1 MVGSSQ
7 KFFLIFLITTFTFSF
22 FSYQSSDVVIV
33 GPTFSQEDYFIEELN
48 TISNKTGYKISYV
61 SLNNVPLYIQKNP
74 DKADLVLLTSPHS
87 LQELGNSNVLLPTND
102 FYDENS
108 KDLYSEYLINL
119 ISSEDNSVQYGHWL
133 RLFSNS
139 MIWYNVDRYKELG
152 SPNFESFD
160 EIIEFTKLNSTKNN
174 ELWCLTID
182 SAENQPLLDY
192 EYGEST
198 GWIVSN
204 WLENIVLANYGTT
217 IYDNW
222 VKNEIKFSDDE
233 IVLSLLDIGKIVHNE
248 GTVYKGKEYLIRS
261 QISKSA
267 SNLLDENST
276 CVFSLMGHHAI
287 NYMPQ
292 NKTFGEDYNYLKFPS
307 INYSNMVVGIGDT
320 VSLLNDNP
328 SSMEVYAEIVSATFG
343 ETWASKIDSQYVS
356 PRTDFDISKYKNEFA
371 KKEYIQ
377 IKDSL
382 SMNLF
387 RYDGSMLMKN
397 GTGKKILWTTLRDF
411 ITQSNNYLEQVTE
424 EIDVR
429 IKRELSES

>member
-61 SLNNVPLYIQKNP
+61 SLNDVPLYIQKNP

-119 ISSEDNSVQYGHWL
+119 ISSEDNSVKYGHWL

>member
-61 SLNNVPLYIQKNP
+61 SLNDVPLYIQKNP

-119 ISSEDNSVQYGHWL
+119 ISSEDNSVKYGHWL

-292 NKTFGEDYNYLKFPS
+292 NKTFGEDYNFFKFPS

-424 EIDVR
+424 EIDAR

>member
-1 MVGSSQ
+1 
-7 KFFLIFLITTFTFSF
+7 
-22 FSYQSSDVVIV
+22 
-33 GPTFSQEDYFIEELN
+33 
-48 TISNKTGYKISYV
+48 
-61 SLNNVPLYIQKNP
+61 
-74 DKADLVLLTSPHS
+74 
-87 LQELGNSNVLLPTND
+87 
-102 FYDENS
+102 
-108 KDLYSEYLINL
+108 
-119 ISSEDNSVQYGHWL
+119 
-133 RLFSNS
+133 
-139 MIWYNVDRYKELG
+139 
-152 SPNFESFD
+152 
-160 EIIEFTKLNSTKNN
+160 
-174 ELWCLTID
+174 LTID

-292 NKTFGEDYNYLKFPS
+292 NKTFGEDYNFFKFPS

>member
-61 SLNNVPLYIQKNP
+61 SLNDVPLYIQKNP
-74 DKADLVLLTSPHS
+74 DKADLVLLTSPQS
-87 LQELGNSNVLLPTND
+87 LRELGNSNVLLPTND
-102 FYDENS
+102 FYDEDS

-119 ISSEDNSVQYGHWL
+119 ISSEDNSVKYGHWL

>member
-61 SLNNVPLYIQKNP
+61 SLNDAPLYIQKNP
-74 DKADLVLLTSPHS
+74 DKADLVLLTSPQS
-87 LQELGNSNVLLPTND
+87 LQELGNSNILLPTND

-119 ISSEDNSVQYGHWL
+119 ISSEDTSVQYGHWL

-292 NKTFGEDYNYLKFPS
+292 SKTFGEDYNFFKFPS

-328 SSMEVYAEIVSATFG
+328 SSMEVYAEIVSETFG

>member
-61 SLNNVPLYIQKNP
+61 SLNDVPLYIQKNP
-74 DKADLVLLTSPHS
+74 DKADLVLLTSPQS

-119 ISSEDNSVQYGHWL
+119 ISSEDNSVKYGHWL